1 MDDSLVLDIKGLEA
15 FYGDVEIL
23 RDVSLQIRR
32 DTVLS
37 TGQVAFQGTVA
48 QFEEDQDRVRQLLG
62 IA

>member
-1 MDDSLVLDIKGLEA
+1 MDDSLVLDIEGLDA

-32 DTVLS
+32 GTVLS